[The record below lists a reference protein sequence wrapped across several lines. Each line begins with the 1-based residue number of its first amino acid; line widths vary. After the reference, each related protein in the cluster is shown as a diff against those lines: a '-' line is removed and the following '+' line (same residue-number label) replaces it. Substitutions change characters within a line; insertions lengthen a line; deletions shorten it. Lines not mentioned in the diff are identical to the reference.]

1 MTWRVRSASTC
12 RPLPPNRGRGR
23 LGWASA
29 FMVLGPAMPSRLRWF
44 TFWNA
49 TTACWVADPY
59 WPSTLRWSPGRAVAG
74 SANARGLGRVA
85 AAPGTAWAG
94 PLPAWPNP
102 WAAWPDPWAAWPDP
116 GPAMPPEVA
125 VAELLVAG
133 VVVATPAAVPV

>member
-23 LGWASA
+23 LGWATP
-29 FMVLGPAMPSRLRWF
+29 LP
-44 TFWNA
+44 
-49 TTACWVADPY
+49 
-59 WPSTLRWSPGRAVAG
+59 WSPGRAVAG

-116 GPAMPPEVA
+116 WAAWPDPWAAWPDPGPAMPPEVA

-133 VVVATPAAVPV
+133 VVVATPAAAPV

>member
-29 FMVLGPAMPSRLRWF
+29 FMVLGPAMPL
-44 TFWNA
+44 
-49 TTACWVADPY
+49 P
-59 WPSTLRWSPGRAVAG
+59 WSPGRAVAG